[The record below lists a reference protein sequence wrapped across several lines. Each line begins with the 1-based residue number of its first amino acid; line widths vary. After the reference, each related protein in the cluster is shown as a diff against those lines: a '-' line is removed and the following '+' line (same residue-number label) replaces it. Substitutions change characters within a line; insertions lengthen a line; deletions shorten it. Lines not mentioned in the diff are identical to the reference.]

1 MKSPIIRRVLLGT
14 LVLGLIAG
22 ITVVEIDNA
31 NLTAAI
37 AKQNA
42 KPKPDP
48 IPENPD
54 PIPEVEE
61 PISQIQV
68 IKDKLAQDGCNLNAD
83 ITTVRLALGTC
94 KFLLIG
100 DSLGNNLAYGMIP
113 QLSEQTTLTFTRQ
126 AKASTGLSN
135 PWFYNWHTNLATFL
149 KTYKPNLVI
158 VFLGANDR
166 QDYVINGVRQV
177 FGTEAWKKTY
187 RANISKLA
195 TAATKSGA
203 YVLWIGM
210 PIMKPYNYAKGITLI
225 DEQFALTVPQVPG
238 AIYLGTRAYT
248 ADASGAY
255 RGWAMVNGKY
265 SQIRGE
271 DGIHFTATGQQVM
284 ATYVINYINRTYH
297 VKLTPHNPR
306 YITK

>member
-1 MKSPIIRRVLLGT
+1 MSKSFIRRFFLSL
-14 LVLGLIAG
+14 LVLGLISSIAL
-22 ITVVEIDNA
+22 IEIDNSRLA
-31 NLTAAI
+31 LAI
-37 AKQNA
+37 SQNHQ
-42 KPKPDP
+42 KPTDKPSTDPIVPDP
-48 IPENPD
+48 I
-54 PIPEVEE
+54 E
-61 PISQIQV
+61 PPSEIQA
-68 IKDKLAQDGCNLNAD
+68 IKDKLAADGCNFNAD
-83 ITTVRLALGTC
+83 LTAVRKVLGTC
-94 KFLLIG
+94 KVLLVG

-113 QLSEQTTLTFTRQ
+113 QLSETPTLTFTRQ

-135 PWFYNWHTNLATFL
+135 PWFYNWHTHLATFL
-149 KTYKPNLVI
+149 KTYKPNMVI

-187 RANISKLA
+187 RANITKLA

-203 YVLWIGM
+203 YVLWVGM

-225 DEQFALTVPQVPG
+225 DEQFSMTVPKVPG

-255 RGWAMVNGKY
+255 RGWANVNGKY

-271 DGIHFTATGQQVM
+271 DGIHFSTLGQQVI
-284 ATYVINYINRTYH
+284 ATYVINYINRAYH
-297 VKLTPHNPR
+297 VKLVPHNPR
-306 YITK
+306 YITN